1 MTGSGARVTGSGIRV
16 TESGVRVTESGVRV
30 TGSGIRVGLGCRV
43 WYRGGGSIRV
53 TGVVKG

>member
-1 MTGSGARVTGSGIRV
+1 MTGSGVRVTG
-16 TESGVRVTESGVRV
+16 SGVRVTESGVRVGWV

>member
-1 MTGSGARVTGSGIRV
+1 MTGSGIRV